1 MTHFQKILALT
12 LITMTL
18 NINAR
23 PTPPPD
29 GLFID
34 GQKGLKIDAWSW
46 GASQSGTTH
55 MGPGAG
61 AGKANFQD
69 ISLTRL
75 SDGNTA
81 MLIDRVA
88 SGAHMAEVMLR
99 QGNVTIVMKD
109 VIVASVSFNGATNPV
124 GNGDVLRENVTL
136 NFGEFNMTIDGSSAC
151 WNIAENIT
159 CN

>member
-23 PTPPPD
+23 PTLPPD

-55 MGPGAG
+55 MGAGSG
-61 AGKANFQD
+61 AGKASFQD
-69 ISLTRL
+69 ISFTRL
-75 SDGNTA
+75 SDSNTA
-81 MLIDRVA
+81 MLMIKL
-88 SGAHMAEVMLR
+88 SIGSHFPEVTLR
-99 QGNVTIVMKD
+99 QGNVTIVMTD
-109 VIVASVSFNGATNPV
+109 VLVTSISFNGATNPV

-136 NFGEFNMTIDGSSAC
+136 NFAEFNMTIDGSSAC
-151 WNIAENIT
+151 FKIDQNIL
-159 CN
+159 C

>member
-46 GASQSGTTH
+46 GASQSGSFH
-55 MGPGAG
+55 SGGG
-61 AGKANFQD
+61 GGSGKGNFQD
-69 ISLTRL
+69 ISLSRL
-75 SDGNTA
+75 SDSNTA
-81 MLIDRVA
+81 MLIDRIA
-88 SGAHMAEVMLR
+88 SGQHMAEVILR
-99 QGNVTIVMKD
+99 QGNVTIVMTQ
-109 VIVASVSFNGATNPV
+109 VMVTSVFFNGATNPV

-136 NFGEFNMTIDGSSAC
+136 NFAKFNMTIDGSSVCWDIALNTAC
-151 WNIAENIT
+151 R
-159 CN
+159 